1 MKRALTIGILALII
15 AGSGLISFVLAQPP
29 QPTPLP
35 KRVRAE
41 SCVVPLPPPP
51 GDRYVWEP
59 GHWHWT
65 GAQYVWFRGE
75 YVIRQVGFHNWVV
88 GRWVWSP
95 QAEHWV
101 WRPAHWE

>member
-1 MKRALTIGILALII
+1 MKRSLTIGILALII
-15 AGSGLISFVLAQPP
+15 AGSGLISVVLAQPP
-29 QPTPLP
+29 QPNGP
-35 KRVRAE
+35 
-41 SCVVPLPPPP
+41 VPPPRYEPVPSPP

-65 GAQYVWFRGE
+65 GAQYAWFRGE

-88 GRWVWSP
+88 GRWTWSP